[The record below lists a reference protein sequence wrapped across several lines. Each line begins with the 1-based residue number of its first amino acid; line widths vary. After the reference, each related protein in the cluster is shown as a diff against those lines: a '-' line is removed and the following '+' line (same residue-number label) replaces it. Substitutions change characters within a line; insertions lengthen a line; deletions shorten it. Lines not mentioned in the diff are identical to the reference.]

1 MIKRVESA
9 LETVF
14 FASRWLQAW
23 FYLGLVVAL
32 GLYGW
37 QFTRDVFEL
46 FETVSHGAPR
56 GASEHEIE
64 VAKEAVLIGIL
75 GLVDF
80 TMVAN
85 LVVMV
90 IIGGYTLFVSQ
101 IKLEEHEDHPEWLE
115 KTNAASLKIK
125 LAASLVGVS
134 GIHLLKTFINIEGR
148 ETSHVMWQVII
159 HTVFLFSTL
168 LLSIAER
175 VAHPPGEH
183 H

>member
-1 MIKRVESA
+1 MLKRIESF
-9 LETVF
+9 LEAVF

-23 FYLGLVVAL
+23 FYLGLIIAL
-32 GLYGW
+32 GLYAF
-37 QFTRDVFEL
+37 QFSRDVFEL
-46 FETVSHGAPR
+46 WETVWHGTPE
-56 GASEHEIE
+56 GASEVESEI
-64 VAKEAVLIGIL
+64 AKEAVLIGIL

-90 IIGGYTLFVSQ
+90 VIGGYTLFVSQ
-101 IKLEEHEDHPEWLE
+101 IHLEDHEDRPEWLE
-115 KTNAASLKIK
+115 KTNASSLKIK

-134 GIHLLKTFINIEGR
+134 GIHLLKTFINIENR
-148 ETSHVMWQVII
+148 ESSHVMWQVII

-168 LLSIAER
+168 ILSISER